1 MQQLPIVTNYGRF
14 SKAKGIEL
22 LVFFEM
28 CYQQKSLCTIHQI
41 IRSFC
46 AASIVFLIKSKKAKK
61 LLLYKKDLKIATA
74 W

>member
-28 CYQQKSLCTIHQI
+28 CNTISKSSCTIHQI

-46 AASIVFLIKSKKAKK
+46 AASIAFFNHIEKS
-61 LLLYKKDLKIATA
+61 
-74 W
+74 